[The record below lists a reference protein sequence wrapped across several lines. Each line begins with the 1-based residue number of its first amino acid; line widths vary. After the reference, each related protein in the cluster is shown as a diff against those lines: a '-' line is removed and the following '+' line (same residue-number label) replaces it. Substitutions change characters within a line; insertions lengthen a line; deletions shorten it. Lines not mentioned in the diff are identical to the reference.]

1 MLNAKK
7 STKGSNEDVN
17 VTIID
22 LNESGPVIIFLQK
35 KLHPSQSSKE
45 LMTYTIEYFK

>member
-7 STKGSNEDVN
+7 RTKGSNEDVN

-22 LNESGPVIIFLQK
+22 FIESGPVIIFLK
-35 KLHPSQSSKE
+35 KKFDPSHSSKE
-45 LMTYTIEYFK
+45 LMTYII